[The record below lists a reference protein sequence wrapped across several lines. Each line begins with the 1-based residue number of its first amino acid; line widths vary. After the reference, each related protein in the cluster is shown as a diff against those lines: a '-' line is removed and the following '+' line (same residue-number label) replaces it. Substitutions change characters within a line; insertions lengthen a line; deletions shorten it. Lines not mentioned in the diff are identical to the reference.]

1 MMNFIKESLS
11 TQSGQLST
19 AALFAAIGTRYGAGD
34 GSTTFNLPESPGGG
48 WELSPGA
55 EIYMRQDGEVT
66 P

>member
-1 MMNFIKESLS
+1 MPL
-11 TQSGQLST
+11 QL
-19 AALFAAIGTRYGAGD
+19 IPRHMV
-34 GSTTFNLPESPGGG
+34 NLPESPGGG